1 MGFSAVYCT
10 ACYLLL
16 FVPAMAASTLQS
28 RARYCKGRKCIFSLF
43 IDTFRQHCKIVVI
56 HPQQPLCHCRAPC
69 QGCNAADADLW
80 YTLPD
85 VLDEI
90 VATQCAARMVIGA
103 FTASSFFQNQPL
115 KLLADHTVPR
125 GGIQRTQ
132 DLSLNFCILPSFIV
146 WLLPTKILI
155 LPIRSRVKLQPYRL
169 DLPDLYRLGGKKG
182 SYPPVHH
189 NCFFRG
195 RHSFCCHP
203 SYVP

>member
-132 DLSLNFCILPSFIV
+132 DLSLSTSAYFRPLLSGFSRQKSSSFQSEVESNFSLTVLISLTSTVSVVKRIV
-146 WLLPTKILI
+146 SAGTP
-155 LPIRSRVKLQPYRL
+155 
-169 DLPDLYRLGGKKG
+169 
-182 SYPPVHH
+182 
-189 NCFFRG
+189 
-195 RHSFCCHP
+195 
-203 SYVP
+203 